1 MGIPTSTPSQKCLK
15 GLACSAHDLF
25 HTLLCSLVPSPQH
38 VLSHVWAGRH
48 DLRKGLS
55 ALGPPKKITK
65 VCLVPV
71 GLAWQ

>member
-1 MGIPTSTPSQKCLK
+1 MGIPTSTPSQKCLEGPACYAH
-15 GLACSAHDLF
+15 GLIHSH
-25 HTLLCSLVPSPQH
+25 LCSLVPSLQH

-48 DLRKGLS
+48 ELRKGLS
-55 ALGPPKKITK
+55 ALGPPKKIMK